1 MNKNKDPDLI
11 NFIFNSEDIQY
22 IHIYLH
28 IYVYI
33 YIYIFFFFFEEN
45 VAKSR
50 VYGDIYGIVEWL
62 FYIEL
67 SGKASLAK
75 GHLAETRMM

>member
-33 YIYIFFFFFEEN
+33 YIYIFFFFLRKMLQSPGYMEIFME
-45 VAKSR
+45 
-50 VYGDIYGIVEWL
+50 L
-62 FYIEL
+62 L
-67 SGKASLAK
+67 SGCF
-75 GHLAETRMM
+75 T

>member
-11 NFIFNSEDIQY
+11 NFIINSEDIQY

-28 IYVYI
+28 IY
-33 YIYIFFFFFEEN
+33 IFFFFFEEKN

-50 VYGDIYGIVEWL
+50 VYGDIYGIVKL
-62 FYIEL
+62 L
-67 SGKASLAK
+67 SGCF
-75 GHLAETRMM
+75 T

>member
-11 NFIFNSEDIQY
+11 NFIFNSEDIHY

-33 YIYIFFFFFEEN
+33 YIIIIFFFRRMLQSPGYMEIFME
-45 VAKSR
+45 
-50 VYGDIYGIVEWL
+50 L
-62 FYIEL
+62 L
-67 SGKASLAK
+67 SGCF
-75 GHLAETRMM
+75 T